1 VNTESPAAARPPTTG
16 VAVAPSDVPTAGR
29 KVSVV
34 SRVVEEIRQMLR
46 TGELV
51 PGQQVRQESLAAR
64 LGVSRIPVREA
75 LKALETEGVLRHEPH
90 VGYSV
95 ARLNADELRQAYLM
109 RRALETEVLL
119 ALPRL
124 DAAQLRELTEVNA
137 ALGDEVTAADIA
149 RIVAAN
155 HHFHFTMFRYSGLNM
170 VVDEIDRIWKMT
182 EAYRTVHLYDSG
194 ARRRVVREHRSMI
207 AALRRGDN
215 AAVVELMTVHRD
227 KTVADLHTALG
238 LRPGP

>member
-1 VNTESPAAARPPTTG
+1 MNTESSTAARPPTTG
-16 VAVAPSDVPTAGR
+16 GGVGPWDVPAAGR

-34 SRVVEEIRQMLR
+34 SRVVEEIRQMMR

-51 PGQQVRQESLAAR
+51 PGQQVRQESLAVR

-75 LKALETEGVLRHEPH
+75 LKALETEGVMRHEPH

-124 DAAQLRELTEVNA
+124 NAAQLRELTEVNA
-137 ALGDEVTAADIA
+137 AIGDEVTAADIN
-149 RIVAAN
+149 RIAAAN
-155 HHFHFTMFRYSGLNM
+155 HRFHFTMFRYSGLNM
-170 VVDEIDRIWKMT
+170 VADEIDRIWKMT

-215 AAVVELMTVHRD
+215 AAVVELMNIHRD

-238 LRPGP
+238 LRPGS

>member
-1 VNTESPAAARPPTTG
+1 MAALNREVDPSMHADAAA
-16 VAVAPSDVPTAGR
+16 AAAPETPADRR

-34 SRVVEEIRQMLR
+34 SRVVDEIRHMMRAGDLA
-46 TGELV
+46 
-51 PGQQVRQESLAAR
+51 PGHQVRQEQLAVR

-95 ARLNADELRQAYLM
+95 ARLNADELRQAYLV
-109 RRALETEVLL
+109 RRALESEVLL

-124 DAAQLRELTEVNA
+124 GAEQLRELTEINA
-137 ALGDEVTAADIA
+137 E
-149 RIVAAN
+149 VAAAVTTGDIRLIAATN
-155 HHFHFTMFRYSGLNM
+155 HTFHFVMFRYSGLQM
-170 VVDEIDRIWKMT
+170 VVDEIDRMWKMT
-182 EAYRTVHLYDSG
+182 EAYRSVHLYDSG

-215 AAVVELMTVHRD
+215 AAVVELMNTHRD

-238 LRPGP
+238 FRL

>member
-1 VNTESPAAARPPTTG
+1 MTVDPGAAPAADR
-16 VAVAPSDVPTAGR
+16 GR
-29 KVSVV
+29 RVSAV
-34 SRVVEEIRQMLR
+34 SRVVDQIRHMMR

-51 PGQQVRQESLAAR
+51 PGQQVRQESLAVR

-95 ARLNADELRQAYLM
+95 TRLNAEELRQAYLM

-124 DAAQLRELTEVNA
+124 TGAQLRELTAVNTELSAVVPSGEV
-137 ALGDEVTAADIA
+137 A
-149 RIVAAN
+149 RIAAAN
-155 HHFHFTMFRYSGLNM
+155 HRFHLTMFRFSGLHL

-182 EAYRTVHLYDSG
+182 DAYRTVHLYDQG
-194 ARRRVVREHRSMI
+194 ARRRVVREHRKMI
-207 AALRRGDN
+207 TALRRGDN
-215 AAVVELMTVHRD
+215 PAVVALMDAHRD
-227 KTVADLHTALG
+227 QTVADLGPALG
-238 LRPGP
+238 LHFAVPARAVPEPPAGP

>member
-1 VNTESPAAARPPTTG
+1 VG
-16 VAVAPSDVPTAGR
+16 PSDVPTAGR

-34 SRVVEEIRQMLR
+34 SRAVEEIRQMMR

-51 PGQQVRQESLAAR
+51 PGQQVRQESLAVR

-75 LKALETEGVLRHEPH
+75 LKALETEGVMRHEPH

-109 RRALETEVLL
+109 RKALETEVLL

-124 DAAQLRELTEVNA
+124 NAAQLRELTEVNA
-137 ALGDEVTAADIA
+137 AIGDEVTAADIN
-149 RIVAAN
+149 RIAAAN

-170 VVDEIDRIWKMT
+170 VADEIDRIWKMT

-215 AAVVELMTVHRD
+215 AAVVELMNIHRD

>member
-1 VNTESPAAARPPTTG
+1 MTAASQGTTDPPRRT
-16 VAVAPSDVPTAGR
+16 
-29 KVSVV
+29 SVV
-34 SRVVEEIRQMLR
+34 SRVVDEVRAMMRAGDL
-46 TGELV
+46 L
-51 PGQQVRQESLAAR
+51 PGQQVRQESLAVA

-95 ARLNADELRQAYLM
+95 TRLNADELRQAYLM

-124 DAAQLRELTEVNA
+124 GAAALRELAEINS
-137 ALGDEVTAADIA
+137 GIGEEIGGAADIA
-149 RIVAAN
+149 AISAAN
-155 HHFHFTMFRYSGLNM
+155 HAFHFAMFRHSGLDL
-170 VVDEIDRIWKMT
+170 VVAEVERIWQMT
-182 EAYRTVHLYDSG
+182 DAYRTVHLYDSA

-215 AAVVELMTVHRD
+215 AAVVELMNTHRD
-227 KTVADLHTALG
+227 LTVADLSPTLG
-238 LRPGP
+238 HAR